1 MDWAKF
7 KIILIIA
14 LIITNIILFIY
25 VLNNYYVRSDKTISN
40 DFIEKTVQLLEDEG
54 IKIDTHIPKNKS
66 KLPSLLV
73 EFESY
78 DKNDLN
84 EKFFARNGEIEEP
97 NSEFSQITFNT
108 ETLSIINTRRIIYE
122 NSIRITQKKEL
133 DFAQAQELAK
143 IFLMDRGFDI
153 QNMQCTYFEE
163 EDNVYRLSFSK
174 LYEGVIIER
183 SYTNFVIDNGVVT
196 SMDRLWIKVKSKS
209 QNEIYLSSAPKSLLR
224 LLEDSPDYYNSTI
237 IGIKECYYFDPEEQ
251 GYVDDITRVMQGRAI
266 PAWRIQFD
274 DGTNTVVDSF

>member
-1 MDWAKF
+1 MDWAKS

-14 LIITNIILFIY
+14 LIITNIILFTYI
-25 VLNNYYVRSDKTISN
+25 LNDYNARQDKTLSKE
-40 DFIEKTVQLLEDEG
+40 FIGKTVQLLEDEG
-54 IKIDTHIPKNKS
+54 IKLDTHIPTSKS

-78 DKNDLN
+78 DKKDLN
-84 EKFFARNGEIEEP
+84 EKFFARNGKIEDP
-97 NSEFSQITFNT
+97 NSEFTQITFNT

-122 NSIRITQKKEL
+122 NSMKITQKKEV

-143 IFLMDRGFDI
+143 IFLMDRGFNV
-153 QNMQCTYFEE
+153 QNMQCNYFEE
-163 EDNVYRLSFSK
+163 EDNVFRLSFSK
-174 LYEGVIIER
+174 LYEGVVIER

-196 SMDRLWIKVKSKS
+196 SMDRLWIDVKNKS

-224 LLEDSPDYYNSTI
+224 LLEDSSDYYNSTI
-237 IGIKECYYFDPEEQ
+237 TSIKECYYFDPEEQ

-274 DGTNTVVDSF
+274 DGTNTVVNSF